1 MFPFSCCRFQKST
14 KSTYTTLKKD
24 KRISSVE
31 INEPLKVNKATTT
44 KDKSEKTTEKT
55 ELGKYLDSLKP
66 SKEVRVAILDTGLN
80 AKEGLNVEDLG
91 INYSS
96 TGESTSSNDDNGHGT
111 EMAELISANSS
122 SVKLVPIK
130 VADSSGKATI
140 LNTYLGIKKA
150 IELGVDVV
158 NISMNTASTTT
169 SEILTEA
176 INEAVNS
183 GIFVVVSAGNL
194 GLDTSKVSPANV
206 DSAIVVS
213 AVNSDNTFANYS
225 NYGNTIDYSAYGTYN
240 GKTGTSYATARVS
253 GIVADL
259 LSKQGSLE
267 TLDKYAVDLGAEG
280 KDPQFGKG
288 LLTLETLQGS
298 DEEDEADKIAKE
310 NKEKYEKLCANWKG
324 MTDEELDS
332 ALEGLS
338 ETLRGFFLRE
348 LSESE
353 LADVLGKDTLLVR
366 PLDVTKA
373 IIVDSVEDIPDTV
386 EKEPE
391 VKSYDKAYKYY
402 LELTEDLEISDTAR
416 VWTNG
421 GEFYFNFSGADS
433 SSASSYNGKI
443 TVTLTNIDF
452 NYAKPGANDSILS
465 SGKDKGNTVNVSW
478 SGSVTGFA
486 LGTPYLVRQDTSNT
500 SGAKTDWTGIYL
512 VNMKLGIPQYHKI
525 DDVNPVNVEPFKSRF
540 SFYKWKSDATGTDVS
555 SDFVG
560 KIKDSAST
568 VTTYFQA
575 NAYNIGLDNARGEH
589 HATMNIVYKRPTYTI
604 TYYRNRYHTD
614 EKSDTKTYKVTG
626 VKRGTNPKAITASKA
641 GFTKPKYNFSTWKK
655 GSRKGTAVAA
665 NANIGTITG
674 NVKMY
679 ASWVKAPT
687 PTPAK
692 VYKSLTYHSN
702 YPKDSGEETGTEEYA
717 EGTVVEVDDVDV
729 WFNTPSGYAFK
740 YWSRGKAD
748 GTGTIFDPDKGATIT
763 MSSNA
768 NLYAVWEPDHNLIV
782 NPNGGTFIDGS
793 GKTHNNTTWSKKFS
807 YNTTT
812 WFCTGIE
819 DFRDGGV
826 NCCSLPTRAGYKF
839 IGWKPSVGTV
849 DKCKD
854 EAEGDGFYWDFH
866 GNATSDVTVTA
877 QWSPYPKLVV
887 DPDGGTFTDGS
898 GVVHNGTTWTKVFE
912 PGQWDCFS
920 TTDNTYSS
928 ALNSCSIPTKEGYR
942 FVEWKKVSGNGSI
955 GKRIYTDMWDFKA
968 PDPTTTTA
976 EVTTV
981 KAIYEA
987 IPEYTVTYEYYKET
1001 SNGWNKFASEQST
1014 MSEGTALAFTTISAK
1029 SDAKYE
1035 AEKNGELK
1043 GYGSTPEIHKGMMSG
1058 ESITSDLTLTSNI
1071 TICIGYSNSSNK
1083 LVIDV
1088 KGGKYN
1094 TAAGTDNTNNMN
1106 LDFTYGSVKNFSSN
1120 DIANYVEGGMSL
1132 PTKAYNHLYG
1142 DTSYVV
1148 SSNERYRYDA
1158 SYANAKGIDSK
1169 YRTYW
1174 TIVQGDST
1182 GSVVN
1187 NGGNYAFNG
1196 QSLSNV
1202 KIQANWIPNQYQ
1214 IKLDLQGGTY
1224 NGKINGEA
1232 MYNDTLV
1239 EYYGDCWGFV
1249 NYSNYGVTLL
1259 SGTNPGTGLD
1269 GYNVKKTDYVFGGF
1283 YTGTNGTGSPVI
1295 DANGVIQAN
1304 NTKFTSDTTIYAYWV
1319 REYVPTNTPL
1329 PTVTPDPTKEQY
1341 PVICYDVVDS
1351 ASGIV
1356 LGMHTENY
1364 NYGSYVRGSYW
1375 GSDTRLGAYH
1385 SGYKYKDDT
1394 SAYVTTAGATV
1405 YRIFYKPESNL
1416 TIDPNGGTW
1425 RGKSTTTRFTGKTEG
1440 DTEYIEDPVKNC
1452 LTAYFDPNGGTCTT
1466 RSIDT
1471 YVKFNYWSKS
1481 YSFTA
1486 GTFNESTKIFTFG
1499 SAKQGDGTMTAIYN
1513 ENKDIKLP
1521 EPTWAGHDFVG
1532 WYTAPTGGRLV
1543 GVANDTV
1550 TLSSNVTYYAQWKA
1564 HPTKITLSNMV
1575 DKSKVAFAKGNPVA
1589 VFKVEGTD
1597 VMGDKHTF
1605 IKTLKWD
1612 TTSNNYQSLSFTIL
1626 SGNYTVTLINQNE
1639 YAVGTPSGTSNVSA
1653 SGTTAS
1659 VNMSDGSEATVNF
1672 TTSEN
1677 DYSKYTG
1684 NSLVTTSLK

>member
-1 MFPFSCCRFQKST
+1 M
-14 KSTYTTLKKD
+14 
-24 KRISSVE
+24 
-31 INEPLKVNKATTT
+31 
-44 KDKSEKTTEKT
+44 
-55 ELGKYLDSLKP
+55 KP

-80 AKEGLNVEDLG
+80 AKKGLNVEDLG

-213 AVNSDNTFANYS
+213 AVNSDNTFAGYS

-259 LSKQGSLE
+259 LSKQGNLG

-353 LADVLGKDTLLVR
+353 LADILGRDTLLVK
-366 PLDVTKA
+366 PLNVTKA

-391 VKSYDKAYKYY
+391 VKSYDMAYKYY
-402 LELTEDLEISDTAR
+402 LELTEDLEISAR
-416 VWTNG
+416 VWTGNG
-421 GEFYFNFSGADS
+421 AFSFNFSGS
-433 SSASSYNGKI
+433 ENKSYNGTVKI
-443 TVTLTNIDF
+443 TLTNIDY
-452 NYAKPGANDSILS
+452 NKSGPNANS
-465 SGKDKGNTVNVSW
+465 STKVESANISASKG
-478 SGSVTGFA
+478 VTGFE
-486 LGTPYLVRQDTSNT
+486 LGTPYLIRQESSLT
-500 SGAKTDWTGIYL
+500 KWTGIYL
-512 VNMKLGIPQYHKI
+512 VNMKFGVPQYHRVKST
-525 DDVNPVNVEPFKSRF
+525 NPTGTEAVYYSRF
-540 SFYKWKSDATGTDVS
+540 GFYYWQSDATGVDVTGEFGDIVNS
-555 SDFVG
+555 NTT
-560 KIKDSAST
+560 I
-568 VTTYFQA
+568 TTYFQA
-575 NAYNIGLDNARGEH
+575 NAYNIGLDTEGLGKPYNAV
-589 HATMNIVYKRPTYTI
+589 MNVVFERPTYKI
-604 TYYRNRYHTD
+604 TYYRNRKD
-614 EKSDTKTYKVTG
+614 KDKEIYKVTG
-626 VKRGTNPKAITASKA
+626 VKHGTNPKAVTASKA
-641 GFTKPKYNFSTWKK
+641 GFTKPNYSFVKWTK
-655 GSRKGTAVAA
+655 GSRSGTAVAA

-679 ASWVKAPT
+679 AKWKKNPT

-692 VYKSLTYHSN
+692 TYYDLTYHSN
-702 YPKDSGEETGTEEYA
+702 YPNGSDEETGTEEYA
-717 EGTVVEVDDVDV
+717 KGAVVEVDEIDE
-729 WFNTPSGYAFK
+729 WFDAPSGYTFK
-740 YWSRGKAD
+740 YWRSGKTS
-748 GTGTIFDPDKGATIT
+748 GTTYDPDKGATIT
-763 MSSNA
+763 MDKNK
-768 NLYAVWEPDHNLIV
+768 NLFAVWEPDHNLTV
-782 NPNGGTFIDGS
+782 NPNGGTFKDGS
-793 GKTHNNTTWSKKFS
+793 GNIHNNTKWTKKFK
-807 YNTTT
+807 YNELNF
-812 WFCTGIE
+812 FCTGFE
-819 DFRDGGV
+819 DYYDKDWNV
-826 NCCSLPTRAGYKF
+826 CSLPTRAGYKF
-839 IGWKPSVGTV
+839 IGWTTTAGTV
-849 DKCKD
+849 DQI
-854 EAEGDGFYWDFH
+854 DFEPWWAH
-866 GNATSDVTVTA
+866 QGNATSDVTVTA

-898 GVVHNGTTWTKVFE
+898 GVEHKGTTWTKVFE
-912 PGQWDCFS
+912 PGQWDYFS
-920 TTDNTYSS
+920 TTDENYSS
-928 ALNSCSIPTKEGYR
+928 TFNSCSIPKKEGYR
-942 FVEWKKVSGNGSI
+942 FVGWKKVSGNGSI
-955 GKRIYTDMWDFKA
+955 GRRLDTGKWDFKA

-981 KAIYEA
+981 KADYVA

-1001 SNGWNKFASEQST
+1001 SSGWSKFASEQST
-1014 MSEGTALAFTTISAK
+1014 VEEGTILAGSLIEEK
-1029 SDAKYE
+1029 GNNKYTE
-1035 AEKNGELK
+1035 EKDGELK
-1043 GYGSTPEIHKGMMSG
+1043 GYNSKFDIRQGTMSG
-1058 ESITSDLTLTSNI
+1058 EEITSDLTITSNI

-1088 KGGKYN
+1088 KGGQYN
-1094 TAAGTDNTNNMN
+1094 TAAGTGNTKDMD
-1106 LDFTYGSVKNFSSN
+1106 LTFTYGTVKNFSSN
-1120 DIANYVEGGMSL
+1120 DIANYVTGGMSL

-1182 GSVVN
+1182 GSVID

-1239 EYYGDCWGFV
+1239 EYYGDSWGFI

-1259 SGTNPGTGLD
+1259 PGTNPGTGLD

-1283 YTGTNGTGSPVI
+1283 YTGTNGTGSQVI
-1295 DANGVIQAN
+1295 DANGVIQAS
-1304 NTKFTSDTTIYAYWV
+1304 NTDFTSDTTIYAYWA
-1319 REYVPTNTPL
+1319 REYTPTNTPM
-1329 PTVTPDPTKEQY
+1329 PTVTPDPTKQQY
-1341 PVICYDVVDS
+1341 PVICYDVEDS
-1351 ASGIV
+1351 VSGIV
-1356 LGMHTENY
+1356 LGIHTENY
-1364 NYGSYVRGSYW
+1364 DYGSYVRGSYW

-1425 RGKSTTTRFTGKTEG
+1425 RGDTDSFTFTRKTEG
-1440 DTEYIEDPVKNC
+1440 DTEYIEDPVKDC

-1471 YVKFNYWSKS
+1471 YVEFNYWSKS

-1499 SAKQGDGTMTAIYN
+1499 SAENGKGTMTAIYK

-1521 EPTWAGHDFVG
+1521 EPTWAGHDFIG

-1564 HPTKITLSNMV
+1564 HPTKITLSNTV